1 MDDPTGFDDLDR
13 NVSVRRSRPTD
24 DESATS
30 GVTPDVYEARQ
41 MSEAPSGAAASLVTS
56 LPALAIG
63 ALIGF
68 LAGFWIFR
76 DRD

>member
-13 NVSVRRSRPTD
+13 NVSVRRSSPTGGASD
-24 DESATS
+24 
-30 GVTPDVYEARQ
+30 VTPEVYEARQ
-41 MSEAPSGAAASLVTS
+41 KSGVPSGSAPSLVTS

-76 DRD
+76 ERD

>member
-13 NVSVRRSRPTD
+13 NVSVRRSRPTGG
-24 DESATS
+24 ESATS
-30 GVTPDVYEARQ
+30 EVTPDVYEARQ
-41 MSEAPSGAAASLVTS
+41 MSGSPSGSAQSLVTS

-76 DRD
+76 ERD